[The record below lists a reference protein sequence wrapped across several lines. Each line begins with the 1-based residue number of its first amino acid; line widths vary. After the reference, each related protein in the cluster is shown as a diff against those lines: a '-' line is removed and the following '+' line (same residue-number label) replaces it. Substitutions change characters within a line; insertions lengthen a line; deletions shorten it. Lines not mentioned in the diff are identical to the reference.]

1 MKAVEVVE
9 KELKLID
16 FPRPEPGPDEV
27 LIKVKATAVNRAD
40 LMQKNGLLVKKF
52 VKLSYGMK
60 DLYW

>member
-40 LMQKNGLLVKKF
+40 LMQKNGLYPP
-52 VKLSYGMK
+52 SSRGESNHGA
-60 DLYW
+60 